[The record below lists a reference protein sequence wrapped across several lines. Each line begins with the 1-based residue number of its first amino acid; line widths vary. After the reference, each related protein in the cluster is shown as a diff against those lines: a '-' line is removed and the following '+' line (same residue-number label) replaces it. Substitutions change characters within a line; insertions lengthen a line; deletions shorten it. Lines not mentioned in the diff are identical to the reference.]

1 MKVVIVGSIVN
12 SDKLIEVA
20 KKLQALGCETELPYD
35 TRQIMNGVISLEDYT
50 RKKEEQG
57 DASFRKNASED
68 LIKRYYK
75 LITECDRV
83 LIANFDK
90 KDQKN
95 YIGGNAL
102 IEMAFAH
109 VNDKPI
115 YVLNEIPEIH
125 YKDEILAMNP
135 IVLHG
140 KAEGVVK

>member
-1 MKVVIVGSIVN
+1 MKIVIVGSIVN

-20 KKLQALGCETELPYD
+20 KKLQNLGHETELPYN
-35 TRQIMNGVISLEDYT
+35 TRQIMKGEISLEEYT
-50 RKKEEQG
+50 KHKEQHG
-57 DASFRKNASED
+57 DRSFRDNATED

-75 LITECDRV
+75 LISESDRV

-109 VNDKPI
+109 INEKPLYI
-115 YVLNEIPEIH
+115 LNEIPENS
-125 YKDEILAMNP
+125 YTDEILAMKP

-140 KAEGVVK
+140 NLEGVLK

>member
-1 MKVVIVGSIVN
+1 MN

-20 KKLQALGCETELPYD
+20 KQLQALGCEIELPYN
-35 TRQIMNGVISLEDYT
+35 TRQIMDGKITLEDYT
-50 RKKEEQG
+50 RHKEQHG
-57 DASFRKNASED
+57 DASFREKASED

-75 LITECDRV
+75 LILEGDRILV
-83 LIANFDK
+83 ANFDK

-115 YVLNEIPEIH
+115 YILNEIPEIH

-135 IVLHG
+135 VVLHG
-140 KAEGVVK
+140 NVEGVAK